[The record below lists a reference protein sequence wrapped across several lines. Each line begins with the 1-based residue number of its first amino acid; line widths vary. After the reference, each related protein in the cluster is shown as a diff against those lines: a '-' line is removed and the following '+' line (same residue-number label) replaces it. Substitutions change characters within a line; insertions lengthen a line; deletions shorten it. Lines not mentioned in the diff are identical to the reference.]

1 MPNTE
6 LKGKIKIVGFWT
18 FGGIFWYLVIS
29 FFLLSN
35 YPLHNFSFNN
45 QKAYEVLKDAISLAA
60 AFLAPVAAFV
70 LFDDW
75 RTSHRLKINE
85 SEAIEI
91 LKRVR
96 NIPYKTKDLA
106 EEIVSYYE
114 RGLTKQEIQNYEKRA
129 FEIAAEILEELG
141 SINFSKK
148 NFENIKFHDQCLKL
162 YSDTYNFLT
171 NIIMLFDAW
180 TCLELCKND
189 TNRHDQLPSLIARED
204 ISRTI
209 FFQSAE
215 KFLELFDN
223 NLNEIENLADEHR
236 IR

>member
-1 MPNTE
+1 MADKD
-6 LKGKIKIVGFWT
+6 LKDKIKIIGFWT
-18 FGGIFWYLVIS
+18 FGGVFWYLVIS
-29 FFLLSN
+29 FFLLSD
-35 YPLHNFSFNN
+35 YPIQNFDFDNK
-45 QKAYEVLKDAISLAA
+45 KAYEVLKDALTIAA

-85 SEAIEI
+85 SETLEI
-91 LKRVR
+91 LKKVR
-96 NIPYKTKDLA
+96 NIPYKAKDLA
-106 EEIVSYYE
+106 EDIVRYYE
-114 RGLTKQEIQNYEKRA
+114 SDSTNQAVLNYEKRA

-148 NFENIKFHDQCLKL
+148 NFENIKFHDQCLDL
-162 YSDTYNFLT
+162 YSETYKLLT

-189 TNRHDQLPSLIARED
+189 VSRHDQLPSLIARED
-204 ISRTI
+204 ISRTL

-215 KFLELFDN
+215 KFLELFDD
-223 NLNEIENLADEHR
+223 NLNEIDNLANEHR